1 LFLYKVYRYTFFIP
15 SDVHDL
21 MPIDPPNPIPLKQ
34 IFVPELRYIHIKLHV
49 CVTWVLTFFEDL
61 QRHSQLDYFYI
72 SGHIRFTHKSNFP
85 RVAALKQWLTL
96 SKSNLFKF
104 RMKLSADYALDAM
117 KVQEDIFHE
126 YQQVFGNESTP
137 QFIEMNIL
145 YPEMFLSHP
154 MIMDEKNMI
163 EHDDSIPDELMD
175 ENNPIESDDSI
186 SDESMDYDFFLDES
200 VDENVEEVSK
210 QKNKLRKKE
219 IFVF

>member
-1 LFLYKVYRYTFFIP
+1 
-15 SDVHDL
+15 
-21 MPIDPPNPIPLKQ
+21 
-34 IFVPELRYIHIKLHV
+34 
-49 CVTWVLTFFEDL
+49 
-61 QRHSQLDYFYI
+61 
-72 SGHIRFTHKSNFP
+72 
-85 RVAALKQWLTL
+85 
-96 SKSNLFKF
+96 
-104 RMKLSADYALDAM
+104 MKLSADYALDAM